1 MTAARAIPQNTQ
13 SRSIQALYFWRA
25 ALLNSMQ
32 TLSADLS
39 SRQMAILL
47 TVYLETGP
55 HSVKSLSENL
65 GISKPAICRGLDV
78 LEQMGLIK
86 RQRDKE
92 DKRNVLIQRT
102 VKGSVFLSEFSDII
116 IKTSKMVA

>member
-13 SRSIQALYFWRA
+13 SRSIQALYFWRS

-32 TLSADLS
+32 ALSADLS
-39 SRQMAILL
+39 SRQMAVLL

-116 IKTSKMVA
+116 IKTSKMAA